1 MPCHAMPCTVPFRM
15 LVFACVVGFVVGMRG
30 PAGALSLALDSRL
43 SCFDARGAF
52 VVFKRAQNRP
62 LKPLRRARGTAARN
76 CGCSI
81 RIAGCMMARCS
92 KGRDYPAQ
100 SRCWLEVLQLA
111 RSRKWAN
118 SPQRD
123 RVLALFHLD
132 RCGGFIFSTTIQPS
146 KTLRR
151 SSSASRAMQNGF
163 LPC

>member
-1 MPCHAMPCTVPFRM
+1 MPYAVPFRM

-30 PAGALSLALDSRL
+30 PVGALSLALDSRL

-81 RIAGCMMARCS
+81 RIAGCMMARCT
-92 KGRDYPAQ
+92 KRRDYPSSVSLLAG
-100 SRCWLEVLQLA
+100 VLQQLK

-123 RVLALFHLD
+123 RVLARFHLD
-132 RCGGFIFSTTIQPS
+132 RCSGFIFSTTIQPS
-146 KTLRR
+146 RTLRG
-151 SSSASRAMQNGF
+151 SSSASRAMQTGV